1 MAPFIAWYTLN
12 KELSKSREIMRI
24 TKSLRADQD
33 IIVRFLAALGGASV
47 LLNRSKVARP
57 AYFISAHEFIRDYIE
72 DGFFKKEEALIKVLQ
87 EGGFPENEGPIVLLR
102 TDYKKSRDAA
112 ELLINTAKQWEAG
125 DEVARGE
132 LVWAASQYAS
142 VLREHFERLKNR
154 IFPLLEQTI
163 SIYDEQK
170 VAEGINSVVFA
181 GSTKEGQEK
190 YIKLVETLEDDLSD
204 WK

>member
-1 MAPFIAWYTLN
+1 
-12 KELSKSREIMRI
+12 MRI

-57 AYFISAHEFIRDYIE
+57 TYFISAHEFIRDYIE
-72 DGFFKKEEALIKVLQ
+72 DGFFKKEEFLIKVLQ
-87 EGGFPENEGPIVLLR
+87 DGGFPENEGPIILLR
-102 TDYKKSRDAA
+102 IDYKKSRDAA
-112 ELLINTAKQWEAG
+112 ELLFNTAKQWQDG

-142 VLREHFERLKNR
+142 VLREHFERLKTR

-163 SIYDEQK
+163 SIDDEQK

-190 YIKLVETLEDDLSD
+190 YIKLVEGLEDDLSD